1 MGTLKVN
8 IFTSKTDATLARDY
22 ERSLSSKYANCQAI
36 SDLVESVISGNQTG
50 DGTLPPSMAV
60 SVEGAATR
68 ASGTLIGTSVV
79 ATDAISINGVTFT
92 AVASGA
98 TGNQFNIGVND
109 AATMADLARSINAS
123 ASALVSEQVTAA
135 VTTATAT
142 PSTLTVYSKNYGVF
156 GNSVTLASA
165 DATIVASGARLAGG
179 AVDASAKTYTF

>member
-1 MGTLKVN
+1 M
-8 IFTSKTDATLARDY
+8 ATLIVSFKTAQSADTMEQLY
-22 ERSLSSKYANCQAI
+22 QRSVSSKYATVQAI
-36 SDLVESVISGNQTG
+36 SDLAESMISGNQAG
-50 DGTLPPSMAV
+50 GPPTVISSIEGNAV
-60 SVEGAATR
+60 RAT
-68 ASGTLIGTSVV
+68 GTLIGTSVV

-142 PSTLTVYSKNYGVF
+142 PSTLTVYSKSYGVF

-165 DATIVASGARLAGG
+165 DATIVASGARLTGG
-179 AVDASAKTYTF
+179 AADTGAKTYTF